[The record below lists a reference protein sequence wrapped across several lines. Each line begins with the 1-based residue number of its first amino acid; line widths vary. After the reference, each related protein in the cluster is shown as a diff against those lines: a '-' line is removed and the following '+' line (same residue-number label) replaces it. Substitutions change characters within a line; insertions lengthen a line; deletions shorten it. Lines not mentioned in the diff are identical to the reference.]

1 MCTFTPSQVGRYEDR
16 QVFISQVPRPTW
28 TFKSVV
34 EPDQV
39 FMHSFSEDLL
49 VTATTGDQPLQRNA
63 AYQCDLTGVHWTDRK
78 VMLRCCTVQVYAEA
92 PRDQR
97 SRAYSTETLSRAK
110 HDRAKQSIFYSL
122 PISSSL
128 ARTEPDTTRG
138 LCQKQFRRGD
148 LRHRFKGQFRERLLR
163 SDF

>member
-1 MCTFTPSQVGRYEDR
+1 
-16 QVFISQVPRPTW
+16 
-28 TFKSVV
+28 
-34 EPDQV
+34 
-39 FMHSFSEDLL
+39 MHSFSDLL

-97 SRAYSTETLSRAK
+97 SRAK
-110 HDRAKQSIFYSL
+110 HILLRHSL

-138 LCQKQFRRGD
+138 LCQKQFSRGD
-148 LRHRFKGQFRERLLR
+148 LRHRFKRLVKPLGENVPAEYQLVWTIGYKMKLKVAFSSYLERSNNDLNKR
-163 SDF
+163 QSNSSPFS

>member
-97 SRAYSTETLSRAK
+97 SRAK
-110 HDRAKQSIFYSL
+110 HILLRHSL
-122 PISSSL
+122 PISPSL

-148 LRHRFKGQFRERLLR
+148 LRHRFKRQFRKRLFR